1 MGEVKWTTGQR
12 ALPWAL
18 RILVDPLQ
26 IGDPTLPP
34 TPPAND
40 TVLQGITWGL
50 GKAPALTPHH
60 TCKILLLETPRG
72 PRLYWGPLRTSWFSM
87 RMKRNEIRVESAQPK
102 RQRHHWVGKMKEHH
116 EDGQVSSPRRGGGG
130 VLPWVRN
137 KRLSVPITSEPADL
151 SRWSLPLCAALRLR
165 SSLLLCSSLL
175 LRSSLLLHSSLL
187 LSLPPF
193 LSPHS
198 SQSFPPSL
206 SQPSPSHWPECTRMR
221 QGLIFSFCKL

>member
-26 IGDPTLPP
+26 IGDPTPPPPPP
-34 TPPAND
+34 TKD
-40 TVLQGITWGL
+40 TVLQGSPWGV

-116 EDGQVSSPRRGGGG
+116 EDGQISFPRRGGGG
-130 VLPWVRN
+130 VLPWVRK

-165 SSLLLCSSLL
+165 SSLLLSP
-175 LRSSLLLHSSLL
+175 
-187 LSLPPF
+187 PPF